1 MNSRSKRLSKAGL
14 DCFVRTDWAAIAKDG
29 FGCCVSNGGESQ
41 SGLHPMGSPANWRCV
56 ALEKL
61 SRVKLVQGAW
71 RTAPNH
77 LRPASCVAEA
87 DRDGEDHP
95 ERDPQKGH

>member
-1 MNSRSKRLSKAGL
+1 
-14 DCFVRTDWAAIAKDG
+14 
-29 FGCCVSNGGESQ
+29 
-41 SGLHPMGSPANWRCV
+41 
-56 ALEKL
+56 
-61 SRVKLVQGAW
+61 VKLVQGAW